1 MQRCRTVP
9 RQLAA
14 ALLALALAAACEIVA
29 RDADGV
35 SVDVGYLGEVA
46 PGTRAWLSWLQ
57 ANEHCAQFGKEPEL
71 VDLRG
76 PVAVYRCVPEK

>member
-1 MQRCRTVP
+1 MRLDRIIP
-9 RQLAA
+9 RILAA
-14 ALLALALAAACEIVA
+14 AIAVSLAAACEIVA

-71 VDLRG
+71 IDLKG
-76 PVAVYRCVPEK
+76 SVAVYRCVLEK